1 MAVPATG
8 QIIDRYCVDGVIG
21 AGSMG
26 DVVKAIDV
34 DLKRTVAI
42 KILSDKHRGNEE
54 LEARFVREGRAVAAI
69 SHSNVVQVF
78 TTGNWDERPYIA
90 MEFLEGTDLGSLIA
104 QHGPMSSLDAAR
116 AVLDSARGLNAAF
129 EAGLIH
135 RDVKPANLVKLDNGN
150 TKVTDFG
157 LAKPVDPKN
166 EPALTAMGVVVGT
179 PDYIAPE
186 QARGEAIDEKVDIY
200 ALGGTLYYLL
210 VGKPPFRKGNALDDK
225 YLKVVARHLRDP
237 APNAMVAQ
245 PETDGPLARL
255 QLRMM
260 AKKPEARPSYAELTT
275 ELTEIVQRLG
285 GRTTPAPP
293 AQTQSS
299 EARQVRPGPSAKT
312 PYLGGN
318 RLGTDVTRLA
328 NQGLP
333 TQGLESQAN
342 AAVHDDD
349 DGAETHVRMP
359 SQEYAAYPPGQTP
372 SASHVAQDSL
382 VAGPTRSKTLTIM
395 TALSGLVLLVGLV
408 LYFVGPLPSA
418 GSEPAVVVAN
428 DASPVAIVVAPDA
441 TPPPPTPPDGMVLV
455 PAGDNHQAI
464 FISMKHVTYAEFS
477 AMFPNQKKPTKNKTR
492 AARPVTGVE
501 YAYAEAFARTKGG
514 RLPSPAEFAAALEL
528 ESQGFSAGSVAWEW
542 LDDGTG
548 ETQRTRTTANA
559 KGETRAQRPRAN
571 NNIGFRIAVD
581 L

>member
-1 MAVPATG
+1 MAVPTTG
-8 QIIDRYCVDGVIG
+8 QNIDRYRVEGVIG

-26 DVVKAIDV
+26 DVVKAIDI

-78 TTGNWDERPYIA
+78 TTGTWDERPYIA
-90 MEFLEGTDLGSLIA
+90 MEFLTGTDLGSLVA
-104 QHGPMSSLDAAR
+104 QSGPMTSLDAAR

-135 RDVKPANLVKLDNGN
+135 RDVKPANLMKLDIGD

-210 VGKPPFRKGNALDDK
+210 VGKPPFRKGNPLDDK

-237 APNAMVAQ
+237 APNARVAM
-245 PETDGPLARL
+245 PETDSALARL

-260 AKKPEARPSYAELTT
+260 SKKPQARPTYAELVD

-285 GRTTPAPP
+285 GPTTPQLSQP
-293 AQTQSS
+293 TST
-299 EARQVRPGPSAKT
+299 EARIQRPGPSAKT

-318 RLGTDVTRLA
+318 RQSTEVTRLA
-328 NQGLP
+328 NEA
-333 TQGLESQAN
+333 LE
-342 AAVHDDD
+342 VEEDE
-349 DGAETHVRMP
+349 DGAETHVRIP
-359 SQEYAAYPPGQTP
+359 SQQHATYDP
-372 SASHVAQDSL
+372 SPEPSSSHSTSAEDSFVAK
-382 VAGPTRSKTLTIM
+382 PTRSKALTAT
-395 TALSGLVLLVGLV
+395 TALSALVLVVGLI
-408 LYFVGPLPSA
+408 LYFAGPLPSA
-418 GSEPAVVVAN
+418 RSEPVIVVVDAAPVAVVV
-428 DASPVAIVVAPDA
+428 PPDA
-441 TPPPPTPPDGMVLV
+441 TPPPPQAPPGMLLV
-455 PAGDNHQAI
+455 PAADGHKAV
-464 FISMKHVTYAEFS
+464 FISMKPVTYAEFA
-477 AMFPNQKKPTKNKTR
+477 AMFPNKKKPTKKASR
-492 AARPVTGVE
+492 AQRPVTGVE

-514 RLPSPAEFAAALEL
+514 RLPTPAEFASSLGLAAQGIE
-528 ESQGFSAGSVAWEW
+528 GFSAGTTAWEW
-542 LDDGTG
+542 LDNGAG
-548 ETQRTRTTANA
+548 ETKKTRATANA
-559 KGETRAQRPRAN
+559 KGQIRAQRPRAN
-571 NNIGFRIAVD
+571 NSIGFRIAID

>member
-8 QIIDRYCVDGVIG
+8 QIIDRYQVEGTIG

-26 DVVKAIDV
+26 DVVKAIDI

-90 MEFLEGTDLGSLIA
+90 MEFLTGTDLGSLIA
-104 QHGPMSSLDAAR
+104 QHGPMSSLDATR
-116 AVLDSARGLNAAF
+116 AVLDSAHGLNAAF

-135 RDVKPANLVKLDNGN
+135 RDVKPANLVKLDNGK

-210 VGKPPFRKGNALDDK
+210 VGKPPFRKGNPLDDK

-237 APNAMVAQ
+237 APNAMVAM
-245 PETDGPLARL
+245 PETDPALARL

-260 AKKPEARPSYAELTT
+260 AKKSEARPSYAELVA
-275 ELTEIVQRLG
+275 ELGEIVVRLG
-285 GRTTPAPP
+285 GRSTPPP
-293 AQTQSS
+293 PSTQMPSA
-299 EARQVRPGPSAKT
+299 EARVPRPGPSAKT

-318 RLGTDVTRLA
+318 RLATDVTRLA
-328 NQGLP
+328 N
-333 TQGLESQAN
+333 SS
-342 AAVHDDD
+342 AAINDEAAS
-349 DGAETHVRMP
+349 DGAETNVRMP
-359 SQEYAAYPPGQTP
+359 SQEHAAYAPGPGARP
-372 SASHVAQDSL
+372 SQSHLAEDSF
-382 VAGPTRSKTLTIM
+382 AAKPTRSKALTIL
-395 TALSGLVLLVGLV
+395 TAVSALVLVAGLV
-408 LYFVGPLPSA
+408 LYFAGPLPSPS
-418 GSEPAVVVAN
+418 SEPDAVVVA
-428 DASPVAIVVAPDA
+428 DAAPIEVVVPPDA
-441 TPPPPTPPDGMVLV
+441 TPPVPDPPDGMLLV
-455 PAGDNHQAI
+455 PAGDEHAAF
-464 FISMKHVTYAEFS
+464 FIAKSHVSYSDFAD
-477 AMFPNQKKPTKNKTR
+477 MFPNQKRPTKNKTR
-492 AARPVTGVE
+492 AARAVTGVE

-514 RLPSPAEFAAALEL
+514 RLPTPDEFTAALSL
-528 ESQGFSAGSVAWEW
+528 ETEGEDSFSAGSVAWEW

-548 ETQRTRTTANA
+548 ETNSTRATGNA
-559 KGETRAQRPRAN
+559 KGQIRAQRPRAN
-571 NNIGFRIAVD
+571 NNIGFRIAID